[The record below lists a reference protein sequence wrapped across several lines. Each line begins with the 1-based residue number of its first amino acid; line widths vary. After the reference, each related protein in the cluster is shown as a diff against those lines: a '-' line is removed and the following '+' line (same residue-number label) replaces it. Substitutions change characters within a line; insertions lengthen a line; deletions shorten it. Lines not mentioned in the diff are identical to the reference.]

1 MDSMNAAVNA
11 VNDVLWSYVLIV
23 VLIACGLYFTFAT
36 RFVQVRMLPEMLR
49 LLTEG
54 IGKQTEGH
62 AISSFQAFC
71 VSTASRVGVG
81 NIAGVA
87 IAIVTGG
94 PGAVFWMW
102 LIAFIGCATGFV
114 ESTLAQIYKLPRG
127 NGKFHGGPAYY
138 IKNAL
143 HQPGVAKLFALL
155 ISVTFGLVYV
165 SVQANTI
172 ALSAQT
178 IGIDPAITAAFLCIF
193 TALVICGGMHRIAK
207 VTEFLVPI
215 MAGLYLLV
223 ALVIILLHLSE
234 VPAMFALIFHDAFS
248 PQAAVGGGLG
258 TAMITGI
265 KRGLFSNEAGE
276 GSVPNAA
283 ATAAVTHPVKQGL
296 VQSFGVYVDTWIVC
310 SATAFIVLLTG
321 QYTIGGELTGI
332 ALAQA
337 SLASIFGPMAPAA
350 ISILILMF
358 AFSSIVGNYY
368 YGEINIAFFEGN
380 TKKYL
385 LLFRAGVVLMVF
397 FGCMAEL
404 ALVWNLADLFMGFLC
419 LTNLYAVL
427 RLSKYARIALF
438 DYVKQKREGHKEPTF
453 DPAILGDE
461 DGVHAWGVD
470 KIK

>member
-36 RFVQVRMLPEMLR
+36 RFVQVRMLPEMLW

-310 SATAFIVLLTG
+310 SATAFIILLTG
-321 QYTIGGELTGI
+321 QYTIGGECTGI

-337 SLASIFGPMAPAA
+337 SLASVFGSLAPAA
-350 ISILILMF
+350 VSLMILLF

-368 YGEINIAFFEGN
+368 YGEINIAFFDGN
-380 TKKYL
+380 TRRYL
-385 LLFRAGVVLMVF
+385 AVFRVCVVLMVL
-397 FGCMAEL
+397 FGSL
-404 ALVWNLADLFMGFLC
+404 ATLQLVWNLADLFMGLLC
-419 LTNLYAVL
+419 LTNLYAIT
-427 RLSKYARIALF
+427 RLAPYARRALI
-438 DYVKQKREGHKEPTF
+438 DYQEKRAHGE
-453 DPAILGDE
+453 DPSFTASDIDLT
-461 DGVHAWGVD
+461 DGIYAW
-470 KIK
+470 KK